1 MLLANVQ
8 TVIRLVIT
16 EIMLYAS
23 SANFSPHQLRTEPR
37 RSPRPMASASN
48 VLLRDSSAEIFKDDA
63 LSRVFI
69 PAMFV
74 RGLPSCCSGSQQATK
89 TSATCRG
96 FAKSVENTLA
106 TTQQQIQQISAYF
119 TRLKSSFLLRSMLF
133 SCPFFCTAMLDSLQ
147 RKCKAARPGGET
159 LFFFF
164 FFLKKKA
171 DQLECSA
178 KCCTTSFCFNDH
190 RSAPHYAPS
199 AGGILMN
206 ERDH

>member
-1 MLLANVQ
+1 M
-8 TVIRLVIT
+8 IT
-16 EIMLYAS
+16 ERTLYTS
-23 SANFSPHQLRTEPR
+23 SANFSPRQLRTELR
-37 RSPRPMASASN
+37 RSPRPMASASKGDSRCRS
-48 VLLRDSSAEIFKDDA
+48 VLLRDSSAEVFKDDA

-96 FAKSVENTLA
+96 FAKRVENTLA

-119 TRLKSSFLLRSMLF
+119 THLKSFNAFLL
-133 SCPFFCTAMLDSLQ
+133 PFFFLHSDVGFPSKKMQ
-147 RKCKAARPGGET
+147 AARPGGET
-159 LFFFF
+159 LLFS

-206 ERDH
+206 ERNH